1 MASIGIFVS
10 DEDIFE
16 VTDQIR
22 SKKKQLDIKGIFN
35 YLTKTEKFGNV
46 LLDYLSK
53 RHHELSGAREKKMSQ
68 NVEWYIFFMV
78 QKVM

>member
-35 YLTKTEKFGNV
+35 YLTKIEKFGNV

-68 NVEWYIFFMV
+68 NVE
-78 QKVM
+78 